1 MEFFLKYQQVILR
14 SLGGFLLLIGF
25 IVHFW
30 TVPQEGISQ
39 NDRAAANLARMEK
52 SVQDSGSTNQRKQK
66 YDHSQFLKEL
76 KAQQEKQIEHSTIL
90 IMILG
95 ALSLGY
101 SFIKKKKHCIG

>member
-25 IVHFW
+25 VIHFW

-52 SVQDSGSTNQRKQK
+52 SVLSTGSTNKTKQK
-66 YDHSQFLKEL
+66 SDTSQFLKEL
-76 KAQQEKQIEHSTIL
+76 KAQQEKQIEYFTIL
-90 IMILG
+90 ILILG
-95 ALSLGY
+95 VLSLGY
-101 SFIKKKKHCIG
+101 SFIKKKEY

>member
-39 NDRAAANLARMEK
+39 NDRAAANLAIVLSKRR
-52 SVQDSGSTNQRKQK
+52 N
-66 YDHSQFLKEL
+66 
-76 KAQQEKQIEHSTIL
+76 IESKGTL
-90 IMILG
+90 
-95 ALSLGY
+95 Y
-101 SFIKKKKHCIG
+101 WIKWLLLVLRY